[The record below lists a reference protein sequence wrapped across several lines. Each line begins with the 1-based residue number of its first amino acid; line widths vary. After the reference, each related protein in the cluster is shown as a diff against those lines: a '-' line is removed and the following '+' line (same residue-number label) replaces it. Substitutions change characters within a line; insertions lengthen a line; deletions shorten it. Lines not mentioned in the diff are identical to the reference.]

1 MSKKK
6 TEATETGLDE
16 LNDSLTNVTRR
27 MQENKKILAIISV
40 VVLAVI
46 ALVLAYVYFFRNPA
60 MARANDTIGEADLEL
75 AQGNDST
82 ALVTYKKLADDGS
95 YDAGNRA
102 ALNASILLYQQGD
115 KELTDCKAYQAKKS
129 FEQALRYG
137 DEYSVQDDVVGAAAY
152 ALQGDCL
159 VNLDRL
165 DEAAG
170 KFQKAIKTSD
180 ANPAYTPYF
189 MLKLARVYEAQ
200 KKYADQLSTLEK
212 IKAEYPSY
220 CGQHRVD
227 LDAMIDLARLRSN
240 AK

>member
-1 MSKKK
+1 
-6 TEATETGLDE
+6 
-16 LNDSLTNVTRR
+16 

-102 ALNASILLYQQGD
+102 ALNAAILLYQQGA
-115 KELTDCKAYQAKKS
+115 KELTDGKADQAKKS
-129 FEQALRYG
+129 FEQALGYG
-137 DEYSVQDDVVGAAAY
+137 EEYSVQDDVVGAAAY

-165 DEAAG
+165 SDAEKAFKEA
-170 KFQKAIKTSD
+170 IRTSD
-180 ANPAYTPYF
+180 HNPAYTPFF
-189 MLKLARVYEAQ
+189 MIKLARVYRAQ
-200 KKYADQLSTLEK
+200 NNYKEECAVYENIMK
-212 IKAEYPSY
+212 EYPLY
-220 CGQHRVD
+220 GQAHNVD
-227 LDAMIDLARLRSN
+227 VEKLLDRARLQAGN
-240 AK
+240 

>member
-102 ALNASILLYQQGD
+102 ALNAAILLYQQGA
-115 KELTDCKAYQAKKS
+115 KELTDGKADQAKKS

-189 MLKLARVYEAQ
+189 MLKLARVYAALGNHSEEAAMY
-200 KKYADQLSTLEK
+200 KEVMTKYPAYGSANNIDVEKLYDRAQLQSE
-212 IKAEYPSY
+212 
-220 CGQHRVD
+220 
-227 LDAMIDLARLRSN
+227 

>member
-6 TEATETGLDE
+6 TEAAETGLDE

-27 MQENKKILAIISV
+27 VQENKKLLAIISL
-40 VVLAVI
+40 VVLGICAI
-46 ALVLAYVYFFRNPA
+46 LIAYVYFFRNPA
-60 MARANDTIGEADLEL
+60 MARSNDSIGEADLAL

-102 ALNASILLYQQGD
+102 ALNAAILLYQKGAEALGAGKD
-115 KELTDCKAYQAKKS
+115 ADAKKN
-129 FEQALRYG
+129 FEEALRYAE
-137 DEYSVQDDVVGAAAY
+137 DYSEKDDIVGAAAY
-152 ALQGDCL
+152 GLQGDCL

-165 DEAAG
+165 DDAAG
-170 KFQKAIKTSD
+170 KFNKAVKVSD
-180 ANPAYTPYF
+180 NNPAYTPYF

-200 KKYADQLSTLEK
+200 KKYGEQLRVLK
-212 IKAEYPSY
+212 QIKSEYPAY

-227 LDAMIDLARLRSN
+227 LDAMIELATLRS
-240 AK
+240 K